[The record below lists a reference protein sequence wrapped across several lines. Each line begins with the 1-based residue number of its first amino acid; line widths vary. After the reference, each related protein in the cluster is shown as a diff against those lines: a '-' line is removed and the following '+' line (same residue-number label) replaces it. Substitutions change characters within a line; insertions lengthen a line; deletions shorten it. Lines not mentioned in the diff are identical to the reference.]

1 MVPLGHG
8 RPSRYDADQGPALR
22 KNEPPKPSRLEEARQ
37 VIGEYA
43 ASLREIINKLRRR
56 MN

>member
-22 KNEPPKPSRLEEARQ
+22 KNELPKPSRLEEARQ
-37 VIGEYA
+37 VIGA
-43 ASLREIINKLRRR
+43 ALREIINKLRRR